1 MDLFKYLGKLTS
13 FDDNDIQAIRSNLKK
28 ARKTWAR
35 LSHVC
40 RSENIPPKIAGLFYM
55 AVIQSVLLFGS
66 EAWCLNKTI
75 LKELEGFHITAAYRM
90 AKVHRPRKDGNGE
103 WKYPRSE
110 DILREVGLLTIEKY
124 IEKWRHKVAE
134 YVALR
139 PVYEFCVGERRR
151 RVTHHTKT
159 FWWNQQS

>member
-1 MDLFKYLGKLTS
+1 MTKTRQQREAVEKVASAMDVKFTAYGEELEGVDLFKYLGKLTS

-40 RSENIPPKIAGLFYM
+40 RSENIPPKIAALFYM

-90 AKVHRPRKDGNGE
+90 ATDRGKMETGNGNT
-103 WKYPRSE
+103 RVQRMS
-110 DILREVGLLTIEKY
+110 LR
-124 IEKWRHKVAE
+124 KWAYLPSKS
-134 YVALR
+134 
-139 PVYEFCVGERRR
+139 
-151 RVTHHTKT
+151 T
-159 FWWNQQS
+159 